1 MDISNSVFRTSASSQ
16 GSAKVTTAAENA
28 LQTPQN
34 MQQSTTAAAQ
44 DTSQTAA
51 DGFAVSP
58 TASSGA
64 SVTYSRKEASKGLQ
78 ASQVQ
83 DLVSQQADSYSA
95 MVSEMLTT
103 QLFQTKNADG
113 LSLGDVL
120 SSALE
125 SNDTAL
131 KDVLSTFQLSDA
143 DRQTAADAVSADGEW
158 GVDAVA
164 TRIMDMAVALSGGDA
179 TKYEELKSAVMQGF
193 SNAASKWGVDD
204 ISDMPSITSDTYTEV
219 MNRFD
224 YLEAN
229 GTMDGYGDSTTASET

>member
-1 MDISNSVFRTSASSQ
+1 MDINNSVFRTSASSQ
-16 GSAKVTTAAENA
+16 GSAKVMPAAETA

-34 MQQSTTAAAQ
+34 MQQTTTAAQ

-51 DGFAVSP
+51 DGFAVSQ
-58 TASSGA
+58 TAATSNTA
-64 SVTYSRKEASKGLQ
+64 VTYSRKEASKGLQ
-78 ASQVQ
+78 ASEVQ

-113 LSLGDVL
+113 LSLGEVL
-120 SSALE
+120 SSALGT
-125 SNDTAL
+125 DGTAL
-131 KDVLSTFQLSDA
+131 KDVLSSFQISDEDA
-143 DRQTAADAVSADGEW
+143 QTAADAVSEDGDW

-164 TRIMDMAVALSGGDA
+164 SRIMDMAVALSGGDSS
-179 TKYEELKSAVMQGF
+179 KYEELKSAVMQGF

-229 GTMDGYGDSTTASET
+229 GTMDGYGESSAEA